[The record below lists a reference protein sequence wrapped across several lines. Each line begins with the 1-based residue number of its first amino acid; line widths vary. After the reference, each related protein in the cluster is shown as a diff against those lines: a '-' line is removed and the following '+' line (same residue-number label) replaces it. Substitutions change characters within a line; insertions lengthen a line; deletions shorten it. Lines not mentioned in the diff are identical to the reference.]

1 MSVQESIRE
10 KSCGA
15 VVFTND
21 SGQRKYLIIKSLNGI
36 YGFPKGHIEINE
48 TELEAAKR
56 EIFEE
61 TGIFVD
67 SIDGLR
73 FTESYSFVKAGI
85 EIEKE
90 VVYFLCRYS
99 EQTPVQQ
106 ENEISEIYLLDY
118 ETAYSILTFDEA
130 KEILYECEN
139 FLRQG

>member
-56 EIFEE
+56 EILEE
-61 TGIFVD
+61 LKLSV
-67 SIDGLR
+67 S
-73 FTESYSFVKAGI
+73 
-85 EIEKE
+85 
-90 VVYFLCRYS
+90 
-99 EQTPVQQ
+99 
-106 ENEISEIYLLDY
+106 
-118 ETAYSILTFDEA
+118 
-130 KEILYECEN
+130 
-139 FLRQG
+139 